1 MNTITFLE
9 MIAGGLSFAALTVFM
24 SMDVGYREFTNEG
37 LAWAQKASII
47 LMIWGGVLGASLTSA
62 KGGHL
67 RPEIADK
74 LWPEA
79 FKPFL
84 KVLEHLFV
92 TAFCL
97 FMFYLAL
104 KHVANSKE
112 MGDIHPVISGLKLWV
127 INLIFPISFVSMAF
141 RHFIFAIVPSL
152 RPDDAGEIGK
162 ALDEF
167 EREEVGY

>member
-1 MNTITFLE
+1 
-9 MIAGGLSFAALTVFM
+9 MIVGGVSFAALTIFM
-24 SMDVGYREFTNEG
+24 ALDVGSREVANEG
-37 LAWAQKASII
+37 VAWAQKASII
-47 LMIWGGVLGASLTSA
+47 LMIWGGIIGASLTSA

-74 LWPEA
+74 LWPES

-84 KVLEHLFV
+84 KVLEHLVV
-92 TAFCL
+92 TAFCV

-104 KHVANSKE
+104 SHVVESKE
-112 MGDIHPVISGLKLWV
+112 MGDVHPVITGLPTWV
-127 INLIFPISFVSMAF
+127 IKLVFPLVFASMAL
-141 RHFIFAIVPSL
+141 RHFIFAISPDL

-167 EREEVGY
+167 NKEEVGY